1 MSTCYAVTSVGVESR
16 SRCHGVTCEVVAMS
30 LAARCKRRSKK
41 ADYYCLLLR
50 TEMAGA
56 TKGIDKH
63 LLRCDIGRVESTSTC
78 YAVTSV
84 GVESRSRCDGVTS
97 EVVAMSLAA
106 RCFFVRC
113 IIFGARIFEEIHAV
127 AVS

>member
-1 MSTCYAVTSVGVESR
+1 
-16 SRCHGVTCEVVAMS
+16 MS

-63 LLRCDIGRVESTSTC
+63 LLRCDIGRGRVDGHLLRCDIGRGRKSF
-78 YAVTSV
+78 SV
-84 GVESRSRCDGVTS
+84 SRCDVRGGGD
-97 EVVAMSLAA
+97 VARST
-106 RCFFVRC
+106 V
-113 IIFGARIFEEIHAV
+113 
-127 AVS
+127 

>member
-1 MSTCYAVTSVGVESR
+1 VIKDGHCVDEHLLRCDIGRVESTSTCYAVTSVGVESR
-16 SRCHGVTCEVVAMS
+16 SRCDGVTSEVVAMS

-63 LLRCDIGRVESTSTC
+63 LLRCDIGRGRKSF
-78 YAVTSV
+78 SV
-84 GVESRSRCDGVTS
+84 
-97 EVVAMSLAA
+97 
-106 RCFFVRC
+106 
-113 IIFGARIFEEIHAV
+113 
-127 AVS
+127 

>member
-63 LLRCDIGRVESTSTC
+63 LLRCDIGRGRKSF
-78 YAVTSV
+78 SV
-84 GVESRSRCDGVTS
+84 SRCNVRGGHDVT
-97 EVVAMSLAA
+97 
-106 RCFFVRC
+106 RT
-113 IIFGARIFEEIHAV
+113 AV
-127 AVS
+127 

>member
-1 MSTCYAVTSVGVESR
+1 M
-16 SRCHGVTCEVVAMS
+16 
-30 LAARCKRRSKK
+30 
-41 ADYYCLLLR
+41 
-50 TEMAGA
+50 
-56 TKGIDKH
+56 
-63 LLRCDIGRVESTSTC
+63 STC

-113 IIFGARIFEEIHAV
+113 IIFGAHIFEEIHAV